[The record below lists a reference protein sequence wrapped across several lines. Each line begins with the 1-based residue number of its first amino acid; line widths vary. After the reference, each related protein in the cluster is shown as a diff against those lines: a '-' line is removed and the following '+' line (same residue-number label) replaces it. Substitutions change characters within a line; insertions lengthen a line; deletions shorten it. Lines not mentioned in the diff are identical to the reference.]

1 VRNRFCTVCSG
12 KLLGKSQ
19 HLLSSSRPA
28 QQSLIPTKLA
38 AVLAAQR
45 PANERWQQ
53 SLGGHSGDSGRIS
66 CSFPFASG
74 APAVVLHPTI
84 RNGRCRPQPPSPLSN
99 AAFKFR
105 SGLSGPPLFLAIHER
120 ADDDD
125 LCQNRPPSF
134 GLPVGPRGFPGLFPS
149 ATRTSILVRLIDG
162 HLLASG
168 SLSTHFLQSLSTF
181 VSCAASHSTHPV
193 PALTARD
200 VPNCDPCARK
210 GIPGYLDLRGPT
222 PQMICNWN
230 SDGFFL
236 GLAWPGPPSSP
247 NDMGPGTAIWS
258 PWQRRAPV
266 SDVQIGHSLCFG
278 ILEGPGRGFEG
289 P

>member
-12 KLLGKSQ
+12 ELLGKSQ
-19 HLLSSSRPA
+19 RLLSSSRPA

-105 SGLSGPPLFLAIHER
+105 SGLSGPLLFLAIHER

-168 SLSTHFLQSLSTF
+168 SLSTHFLQSLSTSF
-181 VSCAASHSTHPV
+181 VSCAASHSTQSRACIDGSRCSKLRSMRAEGDSRLPGF
-193 PALTARD
+193 PWLNSTNDLQLELGWLLPRAR
-200 VPNCDPCARK
+200 
-210 GIPGYLDLRGPT
+210 
-222 PQMICNWN
+222 
-230 SDGFFL
+230 
-236 GLAWPGPPSSP
+236 LAWSSQQP
-247 NDMGPGTAIWS
+247 
-258 PWQRRAPV
+258 
-266 SDVQIGHSLCFG
+266 
-278 ILEGPGRGFEG
+278 
-289 P
+289 

>member
-12 KLLGKSQ
+12 ELLGKSQ
-19 HLLSSSRPA
+19 RLLSSSRPA

-105 SGLSGPPLFLAIHER
+105 SGLSGPLLFSR
-120 ADDDD
+120 FT
-125 LCQNRPPSF
+125 R
-134 GLPVGPRGFPGLFPS
+134 GLMMMICVRIGRRHS
-149 ATRTSILVRLIDG
+149 AF
-162 HLLASG
+162 LLARVVSQVFFPRPLG
-168 SLSTHFLQSLSTF
+168 PQSLF
-181 VSCAASHSTHPV
+181 V
-193 PALTARD
+193 
-200 VPNCDPCARK
+200 
-210 GIPGYLDLRGPT
+210 
-222 PQMICNWN
+222 
-230 SDGFFL
+230 
-236 GLAWPGPPSSP
+236 
-247 NDMGPGTAIWS
+247 
-258 PWQRRAPV
+258 
-266 SDVQIGHSLCFG
+266 
-278 ILEGPGRGFEG
+278 
-289 P
+289 